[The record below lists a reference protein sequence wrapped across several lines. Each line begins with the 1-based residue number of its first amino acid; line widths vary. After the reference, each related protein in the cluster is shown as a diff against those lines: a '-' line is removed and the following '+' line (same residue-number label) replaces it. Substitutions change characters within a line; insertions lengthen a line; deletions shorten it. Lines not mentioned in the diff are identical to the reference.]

1 MKRFCN
7 EMKLN
12 DVSGELGC
20 NTTETSDRRFKSM
33 ARADKDHR
41 AESADKAIS
50 PACNGRFRRASSA
63 VSQALAFSGFPGH
76 KDVILELQ
84 RRHGTEGGVGRIF
97 EYVGPGSTSYGGD
110 PQSRP

>member
-1 MKRFCN
+1 
-7 EMKLN
+7 
-12 DVSGELGC
+12 
-20 NTTETSDRRFKSM
+20 M

-84 RRHGTEGGVGRIF
+84 RLHGTEGGVGRIF
-97 EYVGPGSTSYGGD
+97 EYVGPGLDGLWRRSAISPVVRRWTGGA
-110 PQSRP
+110 QESA